1 MYVTVK
7 YLETLLYDYNSNEDI
22 HGQLP
27 IFPPIY
33 VHSSSSFIRSIRSQ
47 VSRNLTLPS
56 NQIGSIPSHIRNQVS
71 ENFEAL

>member
-7 YLETLLYDYNSNEDI
+7 YLETLLYDYNSNEDV
-22 HGQLP
+22 HDQLP

-33 VHSSSSFIRSIRSQ
+33 VHSNSSVIRSIRSQ

-71 ENFEAL
+71 ENFEVL